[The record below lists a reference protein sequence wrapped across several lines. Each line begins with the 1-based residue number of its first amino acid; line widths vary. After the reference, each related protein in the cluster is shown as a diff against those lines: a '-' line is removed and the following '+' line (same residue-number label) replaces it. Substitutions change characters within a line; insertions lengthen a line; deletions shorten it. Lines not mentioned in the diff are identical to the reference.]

1 MVRNAMLPVVVLT
14 LAATS
19 AHAQTVAVFPGTPTL
34 RHADIEIAAQRDSLD
49 GAVVV
54 RAKLTQAAREIEL
67 ALPVSTVQV
76 WLEHDPVRWI
86 DAQGHDSTE
95 SGLTIYPGEVLEG
108 PTGGLFLGVRHTG
121 HGIEYH
127 LLVRDSEGMLVRIL
141 AADEALALAYA
152 LRHAVHLAEAPQ
164 G

>member
-1 MVRNAMLPVVVLT
+1 MRYATLPIVVLT
-14 LAATS
+14 LAVTPAY
-19 AHAQTVAVFPGTPTL
+19 AQTVAVFPGTPAL
-34 RHADIEIAAQRDSLD
+34 RDADIEIAAQPDSLD

-54 RAKLTQAAREIEL
+54 RARLTQAAREIEL

-86 DAQGHDSTE
+86 DAQGHDTRE
-95 SGLTIYPGEVLEG
+95 SRLTVYPGEVLEG
-108 PTGGLFLGVRHTG
+108 PTGGLILGVRHTA
-121 HGIEYH
+121 HGSEYH
-127 LLVRDSEGMLVRIL
+127 LLVRNSDGMLVRIL

-152 LRHAVHLAEAPQ
+152 LRHAVHVAESSQ